1 MKKAK
6 IVQQVVVLVVFV
18 LLFGLIGY
26 KNQVYAASNE
36 VTHVLKQGM
45 KEDEVAKLQER
56 LKELNFFNVNIT
68 GYFGDIT
75 KKSVMSFQ
83 ESKGLDVDGIAGPQT
98 VNALFNQQ
106 QQRPVRATTA
116 SRGDIDRQNIL
127 IPWFNGAENIFAVG
141 TEAVVTDVDTGISFR
156 VERTGGSNHSDTE
169 TLSKEDTAVLK
180 KIYGGEWSWKRRA
193 VIVTVGKQKIAASMT
208 GMPHAGRE
216 DKPAREVVSDRSEGY
231 GTGIN
236 YDSIKGNGMSG
247 HFDIHFLGSRT
258 HGTNRIDEQH
268 QAMVE
273 KAAKSYNN

>member
-156 VERTGGSNHSDTE
+156 AERTGGSNHSDTE
-169 TLSKEDTAVLK
+169 TLSKEDTAVFK